1 MTLPLQ
7 ILFALFCL
15 MGTAFFSGMETG
27 VISINSL
34 RLRHLVRNKIRGA
47 AIIQSFL
54 DHPDNLLGTTLVGT
68 NLCTVTASVLGAGIA
83 TTLLGS
89 FGPAVSSISMTFI
102 LLIFCEYLPKAWFQ
116 SNPARRIIPFA
127 SLLRWASYLFRPVG
141 KVVTG
146 ITNIMIPSSIRKGP
160 GSPTMLTREE
170 LKYLTR
176 EGEQSGTFSA
186 HERRMIHGVFEL
198 TKKRCDEIMIP
209 LDKMILVSSDTKH
222 EDVMNVAR
230 LNKLTRLPVYQDEPD
245 HVVGLVHVMD
255 LAFDEKP
262 TDKYAR
268 DYMRPPQ
275 FVPAE
280 TPINELLPRMQL
292 TRQPMALVTDEE
304 SAVLGLVTTQDVL
317 QEIVGKL

>member
-1 MTLPLQ
+1 
-7 ILFALFCL
+7 
-15 MGTAFFSGMETG
+15 
-27 VISINSL
+27 
-34 RLRHLVRNKIRGA
+34 
-47 AIIQSFL
+47 
-54 DHPDNLLGTTLVGT
+54 
-68 NLCTVTASVLGAGIA
+68 
-83 TTLLGS
+83 
-89 FGPAVSSISMTFI
+89 
-102 LLIFCEYLPKAWFQ
+102 
-116 SNPARRIIPFA
+116 
-127 SLLRWASYLFRPVG
+127 
-141 KVVTG
+141 
-146 ITNIMIPSSIRKGP
+146 
-160 GSPTMLTREE
+160 
-170 LKYLTR
+170 
-176 EGEQSGTFSA
+176 
-186 HERRMIHGVFEL
+186 
-198 TKKRCDEIMIP
+198 
-209 LDKMILVSSDTKH
+209 
-222 EDVMNVAR
+222 MNVAR